1 MPTDYV
7 EDYEEVTGKKREDAF
22 PAQVE
27 AKVVTAPRWHMLPS
41 ATLTVS
47 MAAKAEPKKTA
58 ARTKAPKVAPAPVA
72 ETA

>member
-22 PAQVE
+22 PAEVV
-27 AKVVTAPRWHMLPS
+27 AKVVTAP
-41 ATLTVS
+41 
-47 MAAKAEPKKTA
+47 AKAEPKKTA
-58 ARTKAPKVAPAPVA
+58 ARTKTPKAAPAPIA